1 MLLVLILI
9 IIFLCVI
16 DFFIIRKLIKN
27 YKSMEND
34 RCLFVEY
41 LKKINDYEM
50 LKNIG
55 EINMFGQYER
65 WYPSPNRILKKL
77 KEKLDNKDYFD
88 YYEKYSQNLK
98 SYTFFVFFSG
108 LILFVVLNI
117 VSFLFKYNN

>member
-1 MLLVLILI
+1 
-9 IIFLCVI
+9 
-16 DFFIIRKLIKN
+16 
-27 YKSMEND
+27 MEND

-41 LKKINDYEM
+41 LNKINDYEM

-98 SYTFFVFFSG
+98 SYTFFAFFSG
-108 LILFVVLNI
+108 LISFVVLNI

>member
-34 RCLFVEY
+34 RYLFVEY

-65 WYPSPNRILKKL
+65 WYPSPNRIIENL
-77 KEKLDNKDYFD
+77 KEKKDDKEYLD
-88 YYEKYSQNLK
+88 YYEKYTKNFK
-98 SYTFFVFFSG
+98 SYAFFAPRLGAYVFVRSFG
-108 LILFVVLNI
+108 YDLFY
-117 VSFLFKYNN
+117 FTK